1 MSNQAQIDN
10 MMRSFSQIDKV
21 QPKVDLETEKQF
33 QEVYDIIEESELNY
47 EMEKLN
53 LQPKV
58 KSTPKPQQ
66 KIMKKDSQ
74 TIVLILFALAFY
86 TNAVWSVFS
95 NDFPALILS
104 GTMCL
109 LFAGIATYSALKN

>member
-21 QPKVDLETEKQF
+21 QPKVE
-33 QEVYDIIEESELNY
+33 
-47 EMEKLN
+47 
-53 LQPKV
+53 
-58 KSTPKPQQ
+58 STPKPQQ

>member
-21 QPKVDLETEKQF
+21 QPKVE
-33 QEVYDIIEESELNY
+33 
-47 EMEKLN
+47 
-53 LQPKV
+53 
-58 KSTPKPQQ
+58 STPKPQQ

-95 NDFPALILS
+95 NDFSALVVS

>member
-1 MSNQAQIDN
+1 MNNQAQIDN

-53 LQPKV
+53 YQPKV
-58 KSTPKPQQ
+58 EFIPSTEDYCLMIDGKSDGYVYHFT
-66 KIMKKDSQ
+66 
-74 TIVLILFALAFY
+74 TIVDMVNNGFTLKSNEKFVRMTEMTLEQLQNFLA
-86 TNAVWSVFS
+86 NR
-95 NDFPALILS
+95 
-104 GTMCL
+104 
-109 LFAGIATYSALKN
+109 K

>member
-21 QPKVDLETEKQF
+21 QPKVE
-33 QEVYDIIEESELNY
+33 
-47 EMEKLN
+47 
-53 LQPKV
+53 
-58 KSTPKPQQ
+58 STPKPQQ

-104 GTMCL
+104 GVMCL